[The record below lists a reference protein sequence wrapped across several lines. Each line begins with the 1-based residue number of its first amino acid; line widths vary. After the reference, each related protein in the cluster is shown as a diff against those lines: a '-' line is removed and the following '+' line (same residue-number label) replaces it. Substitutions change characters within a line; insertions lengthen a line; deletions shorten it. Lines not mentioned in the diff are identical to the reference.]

1 MRKIKCAIL
10 FIAACMVLAGC
21 ACEHVY
27 DDGVVTKKPTCS
39 TAGEKTYTCR
49 KCKETTI
56 ETIPM
61 VAHNYEEETVKEPT
75 YVEKGLKKYT
85 CSLCG
90 DNYTEEI
97 PVREAEVIVT
107 VTEKESIPKDTSK
120 WIFSDYV
127 RLTVEIQNLTNR
139 SIKGIQGVLIV
150 KDMFGEEFLRSQCD
164 LADNEIPAK
173 GTITVTE
180 LYLDINQ
187 FFKNQIKLFET
198 DYDNL
203 QFDYDVTNIVFTN

>member
-1 MRKIKCAIL
+1 M
-10 FIAACMVLAGC
+10 
-21 ACEHVY
+21 
-27 DDGVVTKKPTCS
+27 
-39 TAGEKTYTCR
+39 
-49 KCKETTI
+49 
-56 ETIPM
+56 
-61 VAHNYEEETVKEPT
+61 
-75 YVEKGLKKYT
+75 
-85 CSLCG
+85 
-90 DNYTEEI
+90 
-97 PVREAEVIVT
+97 
-107 VTEKESIPKDTSK
+107 
-120 WIFSDYV
+120 

-164 LADNEIPAK
+164 LTDNEIPAE
-173 GTITVTE
+173 GTIIVTE

>member
-1 MRKIKCAIL
+1 MRKIKCVIL
-10 FIAACMVLAGC
+10 FIAACIILVGC

-27 DDGVVTKKPTCS
+27 NDGVVTKEPTCL
-39 TAGEKTYTCR
+39 TVGEKTYTCQ

-61 VAHNYEEETVKEPT
+61 VAHNYKEETIKEPT
-75 YVEKGLKKYT
+75 YAEKGLKKYT
-85 CSLCG
+85 CSICG

-107 VTEKESIPKDTSK
+107 VTEKDTSK

-127 RLTVEIQNLTNR
+127 RLTVEIQNLTNK

-150 KDMFGEEFLRSQCD
+150 KDMFGEEFLRCQCD
-164 LADNEIPAK
+164 LTDNEIPAK
-173 GTITVTE
+173 GTVTVTE
-180 LYLDINQ
+180 LYLDVNQ
-187 FFKNQIKLFET
+187 FFKNHIELFET

>member
-1 MRKIKCAIL
+1 MRKAKYINLLVVAC
-10 FIAACMVLAGC
+10 FILAGC

-27 DDGVVTKKPTCS
+27 DDGVVTKVPTCS
-39 TAGEKTYTCR
+39 SVGEKTYTCQ
-49 KCKETTI
+49 KCKETQI

-61 VAHNYEEETVKEPT
+61 IAHNYEEEIVKEPT
-75 YVEKGLKKYT
+75 YTEKGLKKYT
-85 CSLCG
+85 CSVCG

-107 VTEKESIPKDTSK
+107 VTEKESISKDTNK

-127 RLTVEIQNLTNR
+127 RLTVEVQNLTNK

-150 KDMFGEEFLRSQCD
+150 KDMFGEEFLRTQCD
-164 LADNEIPAK
+164 LTDNEIPAK
-173 GTITVTE
+173 GTVTVTE
-180 LYLDINQ
+180 LYFDVNQ
-187 FFKNQIKLFET
+187 FFQNQIKFFET

-203 QFDYDVTNIVFTN
+203 QFDYDVTNIVYTN